1 MPTPTRKAARA
12 TTKSSDRQAR
22 CDLGKARRAFVASGK
37 WTGVG
42 DSPRL
47 FCGAFDA
54 PGGCRRRVGR
64 GRRRRGLPA
73 PSCYKCKPPARASA
87 EPPPL
92 HPRRRGEAS
101 PRGIGGRAH
110 RARARGAWQALP
122 RAHAAA
128 HGVAAAC
135 PNVNATSAAQAARR
149 DNPLGSS
156 SNDSPMFSSAAHR
169 LRFSRLL
176 PRGKA
181 SIPPRRLDAADG
193 SQCHGAL
200 WRRIQRF
207 DPSAAQIHHQLVGKH
222 AQRFPAADRGQL
234 DESQADVVTGHL

>member
-22 CDLGKARRAFVASGK
+22 CDLGKARRACVASGE

-110 RARARGAWQALP
+110 RARARGAWQASP

-135 PNVNATSAAQAARR
+135 PNVLRLLLRKPRVGTTHWARR
-149 DNPLGSS
+149 RTTVRCS
-156 SNDSPMFSSAAHR
+156 
-169 LRFSRLL
+169 
-176 PRGKA
+176 
-181 SIPPRRLDAADG
+181 PRRRTGFVSAGSCLVAKPRSRPDG
-193 SQCHGAL
+193 
-200 WRRIQRF
+200 
-207 DPSAAQIHHQLVGKH
+207 
-222 AQRFPAADRGQL
+222 
-234 DESQADVVTGHL
+234 

>member
-1 MPTPTRKAARA
+1 MDRRGGFPAPFLWGVRRAGWVSAPCWARSATARFARA
-12 TTKSSDRQAR
+12 ELLQVQAPGPR
-22 CDLGKARRAFVASGK
+22 KRRAAAASPATPRGGVAE
-37 WTGVG
+37 G
-42 DSPRL
+42 DRRPCTPGSSEGRVAGLAKGTRRGPR
-47 FCGAFDA
+47 
-54 PGGCRRRVGR
+54 CRRS
-64 GRRRRGLPA
+64 LPER
-73 PSCYKCKPPARASA
+73 S
-87 EPPPL
+87 
-92 HPRRRGEAS
+92 
-101 PRGIGGRAH
+101 
-110 RARARGAWQALP
+110 
-122 RAHAAA
+122 
-128 HGVAAAC
+128 
-135 PNVNATSAAQAARR
+135 ATSAAQAARR
-149 DNPLGSS
+149 NNPLGSS

-169 LRFSRLL
+169 LRFSGLL